1 SALPQSSR
9 QPGDVFDRC
18 LLVEPH
24 GHPVDFEHQPITS
37 LWPGLDHP
45 HGYQRSTRRGAGARA
60 TLRPQ
65 FVDPVRQGRPSHAQF
80 LRALRARLAT
90 RLRLLDGPFPE
101 LSASLFALHGPQHAQ
116 VEIGFAR
123 RPWSDGYTTNDDAAQ
138 YVIDVLRAED
148 ESSGLQESLLY
159 YGYPRYRDEEDSLVS
174 SQVLVASPQ
183 HGIIILGTLNESAR
197 DTEALMS

>member
-123 RPWSDGYTTNDDAAQ
+123 RPWSDGYLAGWIQSWGMANRTSQTAPRTARR
-138 YVIDVLRAED
+138 RAKALTP
-148 ESSGLQESLLY
+148 G
-159 YGYPRYRDEEDSLVS
+159 
-174 SQVLVASPQ
+174 
-183 HGIIILGTLNESAR
+183 SAR
-197 DTEALMS
+197 TTTPVELRRRSRHVGRLLRNL

>member
-101 LSASLFALHGPQHAQ
+101 LSASLFALHRPQHAQ

-123 RPWSDGYTTNDDAAQ
+123 RPWSDGYVRIASA
-138 YVIDVLRAED
+138 RPEWR
-148 ESSGLQESLLY
+148 SSGVTKPMPLWRCWWLY
-159 YGYPRYRDEEDSLVS
+159 QATKPATQRR
-174 SQVLVASPQ
+174 A
-183 HGIIILGTLNESAR
+183 
-197 DTEALMS
+197 